1 MIQLFKTFIPPALVA
16 EIVNAF
22 AQIAFRDGK
31 ASAGAQA
38 QLVKDNLQAVPGD
51 PVADRIK
58 GALADAIMRHPEF
71 RLAMRPKRLSPILLS
86 RYEAG
91 MEYGAHVDHPLSGE
105 DMRRDVS
112 FTLFLS
118 APETYDGGALTII
131 DGGGERAFRPAAGTL
146 LAYPATSLH
155 RVSEVTRGARLAAVG
170 WAQSMIRDAAKRELL
185 YDLNVARL
193 NLFDRHGKTE
203 DSDRLAK
210 SAANLFRMWAD
221 L

>member
-1 MIQLFKTFIPPALVA
+1 MIQLFENFLPAALVA
-16 EIVNAF
+16 EIVAAF
-22 AQIAFRDGK
+22 PQIAFRDGK

-38 QLVKDNLQAVPGD
+38 QLVKDNLQAAPGD
-51 PVADRIK
+51 PVADKIK
-58 GALADAIMRHPEF
+58 AMLAEAIFRHPEF
-71 RLAMRPKRLSPILLS
+71 RLSMRPKRLSPMVLS
-86 RYEAG
+86 RFEAG

-118 APETYDGGALTII
+118 DPATYEGGALTII

-146 LAYPATSLH
+146 VAYPATSLH
-155 RVSEVTRGARLAAVG
+155 RVSKVTRGARLAAVG
-170 WAQSMIRDAAKRELL
+170 WAQSMIRDGAQRELL

>member
-1 MIQLFKTFIPPALVA
+1 MIQLFENLVPPAAVA
-16 EIVNAF
+16 EIRAAF
-22 AQIAFRDGK
+22 ATIAFRDGK

-51 PVADRIK
+51 PVGDRIK
-58 GALADAIMRHPEF
+58 AMLADAIFRHQEF
-71 RLAMRPKRLSPILLS
+71 RLAMRPKRLSPIVLS
-86 RYEAG
+86 KYEPG

-118 APETYDGGALTII
+118 EPETYDGGALVII

-146 LAYPATSLH
+146 IAYPATSIH
-155 RVSEVTRGARLAAVG
+155 RVSQVTRGSRLAAVG
-170 WAQSMIRDAAKRELL
+170 WAQSMIRDAAERELL

-193 NLFDRHGKTE
+193 NLFDRHGKSE

-210 SAANLFRMWAD
+210 CAANLFRKWAD

>member
-1 MIQLFKTFIPPALVA
+1 MIQLFENFIPPAAVT
-16 EIVNAF
+16 EIRAAF
-22 AQIAFRDGK
+22 AAIAFRDGR

-38 QLVKDNLQAVPGD
+38 QLVKSNLQATPGD
-51 PVADRIK
+51 PAGDRIK
-58 GALADAIMRHPEF
+58 AMLADAVLRHPEF
-71 RLAMRPKRLSPILLS
+71 RLAMRPKRLSPIVLS
-86 RYEAG
+86 RYEPG

-118 APETYDGGALTII
+118 EPESYEGGALTII

-146 LAYPATSLH
+146 VAYPATSIH
-155 RVSEVTRGARLAAVG
+155 RVSTVTRGQRLAAVG
-170 WAQSMIRDAAKRELL
+170 WAQSMIRDAARRELL

-193 NLFDRHGKTE
+193 NLFDRHGKSD
-203 DSDRLAK
+203 DSDRLAR